1 MFLFLLCR
9 SGAELKMLRACW
21 LLDPQWVSS
30 NDTVKKCTCAEE
42 SPDFDVSLPAFMD
55 FSPTELPTTGGMT
68 TGMTTASDTPSST
81 ASATQTTNATTL
93 RETTSTGWSLR
104 TVSTVTQH
112 AQEAAENSASTL
124 KGATPQSQSTS
135 KSLPTLSD
143 TSMVN
148 RNTTYV
154 FLRTAKPTVP
164 TASEGFTS
172 PQLDKDQSLSLGSES
187 TVRTTTEGLLV
198 VQGTGL
204 DSIHNLNQTS
214 HLVEKGKDNYS
225 KDGSSNAPSG
235 DFAVGTT
242 KRLPLNKKSQS
253 AHYDSP
259 YPSPQTNISLTN
271 TIATSNPSNKLESVT
286 HTDSTNLT
294 ANDAVTPKLSQ
305 STNHVTMVT
314 KSSSNVNSRTST
326 TSVKSGRS
334 TSGRITSLPSLVLY
348 SSVSSSSSSSSSVSS
363 GGIHVSSR
371 SSPAPHPHSSASPG
385 LNSSRGVVGGIYQCL
400 FLSLHLLHNACCMKQ
415 IHIPMSIL
423 RVFPTPPLHSYLPF
437 SHLFYVLFFSI
448 SLSTLPH
455 HHQYPL
461 PLPLSLSPS
470 SLLRCIR
477 NAILNAF

>member
-1 MFLFLLCR
+1 
-9 SGAELKMLRACW
+9 MLRACW

-42 SPDFDVSLPAFMD
+42 SPDFDVNLPAFMD

-68 TGMTTASDTPSST
+68 TGMTTASETSSST

-104 TVSTVTQH
+104 TVTTVTQH

-135 KSLPTLSD
+135 KGATLQSQSTSKGATPQSQSTSKSATPQSQSTSKSLPTFSD

-148 RNTTYV
+148 RNTTYL

-164 TASEGFTS
+164 TDSEGFTS

-187 TVRTTTEGLLV
+187 TVTTTTEGLLV

-204 DSIHNLNQTS
+204 DLNNPNQTS
-214 HLVEKGKDNYS
+214 HLVENGKDNYS
-225 KDGSSNAPSG
+225 KDGSRNAPSG

-242 KRLPLNKKSQS
+242 KRVPLNKKSQS
-253 AHYDSP
+253 AHYHSP

-286 HTDSTNLT
+286 NTDSTNLT
-294 ANDAVTPKLSQ
+294 ANEAVTPKLPPR
-305 STNHVTMVT
+305 TNHVTMVT

-334 TSGRITSLPSLVLY
+334 TSDSRLMLIATS
-348 SSVSSSSSSSSSVSS
+348 SS
-363 GGIHVSSR
+363 GGACVLLLLFTLFIFLIYKGRERKQSNRDIDVIPVTNEEGSFQGTPIPGDLKRQLAGPGGNNNPTLTESQDKGIDG
-371 SSPAPHPHSSASPG
+371 SA
-385 LNSSRGVVGGIYQCL
+385 NSSSTNGVATNTV
-400 FLSLHLLHNACCMKQ
+400 
-415 IHIPMSIL
+415 
-423 RVFPTPPLHSYLPF
+423 V
-437 SHLFYVLFFSI
+437 
-448 SLSTLPH
+448 TLTDTTLKGDPV
-455 HHQYPL
+455 
-461 PLPLSLSPS
+461 
-470 SLLRCIR
+470 
-477 NAILNAF
+477 